1 MIVVNFYD
9 IILRLEI
16 LHSDLCLCLIMP
28 DLMETKYSYENDMH
42 LTSDDNVLDCDE
54 DYSLD
59 NYIKTNLDNNHQVMI
74 SSEENIYIKKMKILK
89 ETYCTVLASNYSLKN
104 RVYHV
109 KKQINYLRRLK
120 RVLCNYLSGLNDKFQ
135 EGYLEIDDN
144 DVECIGL
151 DEIIGNV
158 VKDCKIAAALSNR
171 KRKNAHSDLNKK
183 KQDDSVSEVTNDE
196 TDQTVNEYIK
206 EDFYKASPMVKIESQ
221 RNLHDNKDM
230 MYNNMNIND
239 HIKTEENCEPP
250 EKKMAIDYQSNRN
263 ETSISDMDSSV
274 DHFNDFLKDEDVE

>member
-1 MIVVNFYD
+1 
-9 IILRLEI
+9 
-16 LHSDLCLCLIMP
+16 MP
-28 DLMETKYSYENDMH
+28 DLMESKYSYESDMH
-42 LTSDDNVLDCDE
+42 LPSDDNVLDCEE

-59 NYIKTNLDNNHQVMI
+59 NYIKSGIDNNHQNMPT
-74 SSEENIYIKKMKILK
+74 SEENIYMEKMKILK

-120 RVLCNYLSGLNDKFQ
+120 RVLCNYLSSLSDKFQ

-171 KRKNAHSDLNKK
+171 KRKNVHNEMLKK
-183 KQDDSVSEVTNDE
+183 KQDDSVSEMTNDE
-196 TDQTVNEYIK
+196 TDQTVNEYVK
-206 EDFYKASPMVKIESQ
+206 EEYYNKPMSVAKGESQ
-221 RNLHDNKDM
+221 RNLINSKET
-230 MYNNMNIND
+230 MYSNMNVGE
-239 HIKTEENCEPP
+239 HMKSEVNCEPP
-250 EKKMAIDYQSNRN
+250 EKKVAIDYQSNHN
-263 ETSISDMDSSV
+263 DTSISDIESSV
-274 DHFNDFLKDEDVE
+274 DHFSDFLKDEDVE